1 MDGTNGLTRAGDGAL
16 TFTDEQRQM
25 IRDTYAGG
33 ASDAEFAVLMEIA
46 KARRLNPLFRQ
57 IHFVKRWTPKGDVWS
72 PQVSIDG
79 LRAIAQRTGLYDGQD
94 EPRFEEG
101 PDGSLRLCKVSVYRK
116 DWQRPAVGVAYWTE
130 YVQTTRDKQTGKKRP
145 TEMWERMPHV
155 MLSKVAEAI
164 ALRKAFPE
172 DMAGLYTGD
181 EMAQADSDRQ
191 RPERPPV
198 DADGPKGETLPREPE
213 PPQPEAAATQEPAPQ
228 PEAPRGDDD
237 PGPAPAELEGFLA
250 RVGEIELPGEAV
262 AVWMKHRPELAALPA
277 AVREHGWKALC
288 KRTEEVGKMRN
299 AKVWLKKAIAEE
311 DARRTAAPS
320 SNGAAS

>member
-1 MDGTNGLTRAGDGAL
+1 MDGTNGLARAGDGAL

-25 IRDTYAGG
+25 IRDTYANG

-46 KARRLNPLFRQ
+46 KARRLNPLLRQ

-94 EPRFEEG
+94 EPRFEEA
-101 PDGSLRLCKVSVYRK
+101 PDGSLRLCKVAVYRK

-181 EMAQADSDRQ
+181 EMAQADNDRP
-191 RPERPPV
+191 RYERPPV
-198 DADGPKGETLPREPE
+198 DAEGPRGEPARREPE
-213 PPQPEAAATQEPAPQ
+213 PPQLEAAARPEPP
-228 PEAPRGDDD
+228 PEAPKGDDD
-237 PGPAPAELEGFLA
+237 LGLAPAELEGFLA
-250 RVGEIELPGEAV
+250 RVGEVELPGESV
-262 AVWMKHRPELAALPA
+262 AVWMKHRAEVAKHGNAT
-277 AVREHGWKALC
+277 REYAWKALLR
-288 KRTEEVGKMRN
+288 RTEQVGKMKN
-299 AKVWLKKAIAEE
+299 AQHWLAKAVKEE
-311 DARRTAAPS
+311 DARRAA
-320 SNGAAS
+320 AASHSGESAS